1 MTCGAT
7 PGIGST
13 RDASRLD
20 LRACDVEPVI
30 DRSCAIHGARGTSD
44 ILSVEFVAVIQ
55 HIEVD
60 PAATRMRLDISVLD
74 ISKLAWLIDQ
84 EVTVTV
90 APAPPAKTK
99 RKTDVGTSR
108 PASDSEAVPVG
119 GRTSRLSGASERT
132 NE

>member
-1 MTCGAT
+1 MAGATCDAT

-13 RDASRLD
+13 RDASRPG
-20 LRACDVEPVI
+20 LRACGVESVI
-30 DRSCAIHGARGTSD
+30 
-44 ILSVEFVAVIQ
+44 EFAAVIQ

-74 ISKLAWLIDQ
+74 ISKLAGLIDQ

-99 RKTDVGTSR
+99 RKTT
-108 PASDSEAVPVG
+108 
-119 GRTSRLSGASERT
+119 TTERT